1 MTAYCC
7 AAIEEIASEVLA
19 VSWSLRIKC
28 ETRELNYDKKCMAKV
43 SRTAVVAGVGP
54 GLGAALVRKFAR
66 EGCRVAMFS
75 RSRDYLEQLVAE
87 NRDSNLLA
95 VPTDISD
102 HAQVERGFAEV
113 REQFGPID
121 ILINHASASAWSGI
135 SELTAEK
142 FERAWRVTTFGAFL
156 CCLEA
161 ARDMIE
167 SKSGAIL
174 FTGATSSIRGRKG
187 ALDFSSAKFALRG
200 LADSLARELWPQN
213 IHVAHI
219 IIDGIIGRAEKEN
232 ATQEPMLDPDA
243 IAETYWNLIE
253 QERSAWTFEL
263 ELRPSGEDFFV

>member
-1 MTAYCC
+1 MNA
-7 AAIEEIASEVLA
+7 
-19 VSWSLRIKC
+19 
-28 ETRELNYDKKCMAKV
+28 LN
-43 SRTAVVAGVGP
+43 RTVVITGVGP

-66 EGCRVAMFS
+66 EGCRVAMFA

-87 NRDSNLLA
+87 NRKSKLLA

-102 HAQVERGFAEV
+102 TDQVRRGFARLRKEL
-113 REQFGPID
+113 GPVD

-135 SELTAEK
+135 SKMTPEK

-156 CCLEA
+156 CCQEA
-161 ARDMIE
+161 TRDMIAR
-167 SKSGAIL
+167 KSGAIL

-219 IIDGIIGRAEKEN
+219 IIDGVINRSSGSKKKGAD
-232 ATQEPMLDPDA
+232 PSLDPDD
-243 IAETYWNLIE
+243 IAETYWALVE
-253 QERSAWTFEL
+253 QKSSAWTFEL
-263 ELRPSGEDFFV
+263 EVRPSREDFFV